1 MSTVDYRTQLRT
13 QQASLPTP
21 TGNATYGPARAN
33 RYGELYTTP
42 SLQARW
48 NAALEGSYF
57 IAHNATND
65 AATTLAGHAAPVLAD
80 ADATM
85 TKPFVFI
92 RNPSSSTSPTLVML
106 DYIRITVVTAG
117 ASGTTASYAT
127 QLDTGA
133 TRYSSGGTALT
144 IVNPNMQS
152 SAQSVL
158 DSTSALL
165 GGAVVAGAENS
176 TARHLGHSDIRPTI
190 EIAGDVKLFRFGGD
204 PIASGDGAAAAKRE
218 QLIALPPVILGPT
231 DQFLLA
237 LYAPSQNA
245 AGVYKLEI
253 GWVER
258 AA

>member
-1 MSTVDYRTQLRT
+1 MSTIDYRTQLRT

-21 TGNATYGPARAN
+21 TGNATYGPARGN
-33 RYGELYTTP
+33 RFGELYTTP
-42 SLQARW
+42 SLNARW
-48 NAALEGSYF
+48 NHALEGSYF

-92 RNPSSSTSPTLVML
+92 RNPTSATSPTLVIL

-117 ASGTTASYAT
+117 ANGTTASYAT

-133 TRYSSGGTALT
+133 TRLSSGGTALT

-165 GGAVVAGAENS
+165 GGAVVVGVENS

-190 EIAGDVKLFRFGGD
+190 EIAGDVKLFRFGAD
-204 PIASGDGAAAAKRE
+204 PVCSGDGAAAAKRE
-218 QLIALPPVILGPT
+218 TMIALPPVVLGPT

-237 LYAPSQNA
+237 LYAPSQSV

-258 AA
+258 QA